1 MWCDSN
7 RYNDGR
13 GYKTIWEIKRCRD
26 FQIEDTNADW
36 GPHHPEIDRNFKPNN
51 FKLTTMY
58 IVDSYPLAVI
68 LCVVTM
74 MCWGSWANT
83 QKLASK
89 EWSFPLFYWDYTLGV
104 IILSLIF
111 GLTLGSSGDSG
122 QAFIPNLLNAAPRAI
137 LFALLGGVIFNIANL
152 LLVAAIEIAGM
163 AIAFPIGI
171 GLALVLGVFNN
182 YLPNPEAYNS
192 LYLFLGVGLVT
203 LAIVINAMAYKKVSQ
218 GSKSTRGIVVSL
230 VAGLLMSFF
239 YRFVADSMSTDLVN
253 IEAGTFTPYSAVF
266 VFSIGIFI
274 SNFLFNFYFM
284 KKPVSGEPVTFGM
297 YFKQGTPKLHIVG
310 IIGGIIWSLGMML
323 SIMAGDIAGYAISYG
338 LGQGATLVAAI
349 WGVFVWK
356 EFKDAP
362 KGTSKLLIL
371 MFASF
376 IVGLVL
382 IILANDA

>member
-1 MWCDSN
+1 
-7 RYNDGR
+7 
-13 GYKTIWEIKRCRD
+13 
-26 FQIEDTNADW
+26 
-36 GPHHPEIDRNFKPNN
+36 
-51 FKLTTMY
+51 MY
-58 IVDSYPLAVI
+58 IVDSYFLAVL
-68 LCVVTM
+68 LCVITM
-74 MCWGSWANT
+74 LCWGSWANT

-89 EWSFPLFYWDYTLGV
+89 EWSFPLFYWDYTLGI
-104 IILSLIF
+104 IILSLLF
-111 GLTLGSSGDSG
+111 GFTLGSIGSNG
-122 QAFIPNLLNAAPRAI
+122 QAFIPNLVSAAPKA
-137 LFALLGGVIFNIANL
+137 LVMALLGGIIFNIANL

-182 YLPNPEAYNS
+182 YLPNPEAYNT

-203 LAIVINAMAYKKVSQ
+203 LAIIINAVAYKKVSQ
-218 GSKSTRGIVVSL
+218 GSKSTRGIILSL

-253 IEAGTFTPYSAVF
+253 INKGTLTPYTAVF

-274 SNFLFNFYFM
+274 SNFLFNTYFM
-284 KKPVSGEPVTFGM
+284 KKPVSGEPVNIAM
-297 YFKQGTPKLHIVG
+297 YFKGNKKLHMVG
-310 IIGGIIWSLGMML
+310 ILGGVIWSLGMML

-362 KGTSKLLIL
+362 KGTSNLLTV

-376 IVGLVL
+376 IIGLIF
-382 IILANDA
+382 IILANKAA

>member
-1 MWCDSN
+1 
-7 RYNDGR
+7 
-13 GYKTIWEIKRCRD
+13 
-26 FQIEDTNADW
+26 
-36 GPHHPEIDRNFKPNN
+36 
-51 FKLTTMY
+51 MY
-58 IVDSYPLAVI
+58 IVDSYPIAVL
-68 LCVVTM
+68 LCFVTM
-74 MCWGSWANT
+74 LCWGSWANT

-122 QAFIPNLLNAAPRAI
+122 QAFIPNLLSAAPRAF
-137 LFALLGGVIFNIANL
+137 LFALLGGVVFNIANL

-182 YLPNPEAYNS
+182 YLPNPEAYNTI
-192 LYLFLGVGLVT
+192 YLFLGVGLVT
-203 LAIVINAMAYKKVSQ
+203 LAIVINAMAYKKVLQ
-218 GSKSTRGIVVSL
+218 GSKSTKGIFLSL

-239 YRFVADSMSTDLVN
+239 YRFVADSMSPDMIN
-253 IEAGTFTPYSAVF
+253 IAAGTFTPYTAVF
-266 VFSIGIFI
+266 VFSIGIFL
-274 SNFLFNFYFM
+274 SNFIFNYYFM
-284 KKPVSGEPVTFGM
+284 KKPVAGAPVSFVM
-297 YFKQGTPKLHIVG
+297 YFKNGTPKLHIVG
-310 IIGGIIWSLGMML
+310 ILGGVIWSLGMML
-323 SIMAGDIAGYAISYG
+323 SIMAGDVAGYAISYG

-356 EFKDAP
+356 EFANAP
-362 KGTSKLLIL
+362 KGTSNLLVI

-382 IILANDA
+382 IILANEA

>member
-1 MWCDSN
+1 M
-7 RYNDGR
+7 
-13 GYKTIWEIKRCRD
+13 
-26 FQIEDTNADW
+26 F
-36 GPHHPEIDRNFKPNN
+36 
-51 FKLTTMY
+51 
-58 IVDSYPLAVI
+58 IVNSYPLAVL

-74 MCWGSWANT
+74 LCWGSWANT

-111 GLTLGSSGDSG
+111 GLTLGSSGDNGES
-122 QAFIPNLLNAAPRAI
+122 FIPNLLNAAPKAI

-182 YLPNPEAYNS
+182 YLPNPEDYNS

-203 LAIVINAMAYKKVSQ
+203 LAIIINALAYKKVSQ
-218 GSKSTRGIVVSL
+218 GSKSTKGIVLSL

-239 YRFVADSMSTDLVN
+239 YRFVADSMSTDLIN
-253 IEAGTFTPYSAVF
+253 IIPGTFTPYSAVF

-274 SNFLFNFYFM
+274 SNFLFNYYFM
-284 KKPVSGEPVTFGM
+284 KKPISGEPVTFSM
-297 YFKQGTPKLHIVG
+297 YFKHGTPKLHVVG
-310 IIGGIIWSLGMML
+310 ILGGIIWSLGMML

-362 KGTSKLLIL
+362 KGTSKLLVL

-376 IVGLVL
+376 VVGLVL
-382 IILANDA
+382 IILANGA

>member
-1 MWCDSN
+1 
-7 RYNDGR
+7 
-13 GYKTIWEIKRCRD
+13 
-26 FQIEDTNADW
+26 
-36 GPHHPEIDRNFKPNN
+36 
-51 FKLTTMY
+51 MY
-58 IVDSYPLAVI
+58 IVDSYSFAVL
-68 LCVVTM
+68 LCFVTM
-74 MCWGSWANT
+74 LCWGSWANT

-111 GLTLGSSGDSG
+111 GLTLGSSGESG
-122 QAFIPNLLNAAPRAI
+122 QAFIPNLINAAPKAI

-182 YLPNPEAYNS
+182 YLPNQESYNT
-192 LYLFLGVGLVT
+192 LYLFAGVALVT
-203 LAIVINAMAYKKVSQ
+203 LAIVINAMAYKRVSQ
-218 GSKSTRGIVVSL
+218 GNKSTKGILLSL
-230 VAGLLMSFF
+230 FAGLLMSFF

-253 IEAGTFTPYSAVF
+253 VTDGTFTPYAAVF
-266 VFSIGIFI
+266 VFSIGIFL
-274 SNFLFNFYFM
+274 SNFVFNFYFM
-284 KKPVSGEPVTFGM
+284 KKPVSGDPVTFAM

-310 IIGGIIWSLGMML
+310 ILGGMIWSLGMMF
-323 SIMAGDIAGYAISYG
+323 SIMAGDVAGYAISYG

-356 EFKDAP
+356 EFKNAP
-362 KGTSKLLIL
+362 KGTSKMLVF

-376 IVGLVL
+376 IIGLVL

>member
-1 MWCDSN
+1 
-7 RYNDGR
+7 
-13 GYKTIWEIKRCRD
+13 
-26 FQIEDTNADW
+26 
-36 GPHHPEIDRNFKPNN
+36 
-51 FKLTTMY
+51 MY
-58 IVDSYPLAVI
+58 IVNSYPLAVL

-74 MCWGSWANT
+74 LCWGSWANT

-111 GLTLGSSGDSG
+111 GLTLGSVGDNG
-122 QAFIPNLLNAAPRAI
+122 QSFIPNLLNAAPRAF
-137 LFALLGGVIFNIANL
+137 LFALLGGVVFNIANL

-182 YLPNPEAYNS
+182 YLPDPDAYNPV
-192 LYLFLGVGLVT
+192 YLFLGVGLVT
-203 LAIVINAMAYKKVSQ
+203 LAIVLNAVAYKKVTR
-218 GSKSTRGIVVSL
+218 GSKSTKGIILSL

-239 YRFVADSMSTDLVN
+239 YRFVADSMSTNMVK
-253 IEAGTFTPYSAVF
+253 IIPGSFTPYTAVF

-274 SNFLFNFYFM
+274 SNFLFNVYFM
-284 KKPVSGEPVTFGM
+284 KKPVSGEPVTFKM
-297 YFKQGTPKLHIVG
+297 YFKGTGKIHFVG
-310 IIGGIIWSLGMML
+310 ILGGIIWSLGMML

-356 EFKDAP
+356 EFKNAP
-362 KGTSKLLIL
+362 KGTSTLLAL
-371 MFASF
+371 MFVSF
-376 IVGLVL
+376 IVGLSL
-382 IILANDA
+382 IIVARLS